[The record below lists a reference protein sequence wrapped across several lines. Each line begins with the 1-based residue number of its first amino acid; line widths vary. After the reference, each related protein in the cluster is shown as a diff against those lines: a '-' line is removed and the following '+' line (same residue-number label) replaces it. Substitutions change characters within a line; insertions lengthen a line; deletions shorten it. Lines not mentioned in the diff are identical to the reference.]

1 MSASRHGKETRKT
14 RKPREERDARD
25 RRKNN
30 QEKRRGDAEETS
42 KSRKQGTH
50 TKETEQRGRKEQ
62 GRAWQSEGQVDH
74 LHKLWTHL
82 KTLTKHETSW
92 KGRNH
97 KTLGVKT
104 LWSSSHSHKQVV
116 WLVKASSSSAE
127 PTASRPKKGGGKNQH
142 KLGRARE
149 KWPFYTSSQQ
159 ALHTLER
166 VGERRLWETKQV
178 GREGTTRQ

>member
-1 MSASRHGKETRKT
+1 MTQRRQAKAGSKEPTPRPPNQGEERTRTSLAERGTSRPLAQAVDALENVDETRN
-14 RKPREERDARD
+14 ELER
-25 RRKNN
+25 
-30 QEKRRGDAEETS
+30 
-42 KSRKQGTH
+42 
-50 TKETEQRGRKEQ
+50 
-62 GRAWQSEGQVDH
+62 
-74 LHKLWTHL
+74 
-82 KTLTKHETSW
+82 
-92 KGRNH
+92 RNH